1 MDMANVKRM
10 VLAHAQMDSMEIPV
24 QVYLYHLG
32 QTGSSEF
39 MNFMSFLS
47 IIFPRLIHQ
56 ANKIILIYRDMF
68 DKLSIL

>member
-10 VLAHAQMDSMEIPV
+10 VLAHARMDSTEIPV

-56 ANKIILIYRDMF
+56 AKEMILIY
-68 DKLSIL
+68 SYV

>member
-10 VLAHAQMDSMEIPV
+10 VLAHAQMDSMEIRV

-39 MNFMSFLS
+39 MNLMSCF
-47 IIFPRLIHQ
+47 
-56 ANKIILIYRDMF
+56 
-68 DKLSIL
+68 